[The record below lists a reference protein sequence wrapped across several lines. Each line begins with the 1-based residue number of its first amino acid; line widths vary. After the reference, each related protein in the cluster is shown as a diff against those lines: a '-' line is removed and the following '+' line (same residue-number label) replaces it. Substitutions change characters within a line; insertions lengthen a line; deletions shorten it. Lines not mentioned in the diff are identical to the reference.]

1 MSPKRRV
8 AIMTAILAAV
18 GVGVSVIIIAIGG
31 GFSGPGG
38 PDIFNPPTDADI
50 WVVGSNIRDGTT
62 LEYSLTAVEES
73 SSLESAQVLM
83 GFEENGNRWDVQFT
97 VVNGTAP
104 AVEHTMGMSRELT
117 REGQI
122 PESFR
127 TYFEPIQSSIFAVRA
142 MEYGSSPKYLVVNA
156 PWNQI
161 FYQSSEVIVR
171 VTGEETVQTPAGT
184 FDAFVLSYKLE
195 EKTSRIWVV
204 RDLPLP
210 VKAEVYGP
218 VDELQY
224 RYELVSA
231 V

>member
-1 MSPKRRV
+1 
-8 AIMTAILAAV
+8 MTAILATV
-18 GVGVSVIIIAIGG
+18 GVGVSVVIIAMGG

-38 PDIFNPPTDADI
+38 PDIFDPPTDADI
-50 WVVGSNIRDGTT
+50 WVVGSNIRDGST
-62 LEYSLTAVEES
+62 LDYSLTAMEES
-73 SSLESAQVLM
+73 SSLESAQVSM
-83 GFEENGNRWDVQFT
+83 VFEDTGDNWDVQFT
-97 VVNGTAP
+97 VANGTAP
-104 AVEHTMGMSRELT
+104 AVENTMTMSRELT

-122 PESFR
+122 DESFK
-127 TYFEPIQSSIFAVRA
+127 TYFEPIQSSIFAVRD

-195 EKTSRIWVV
+195 ENTSRIWVV

-210 VKAEVYGP
+210 VKAEVFGP
-218 VDELQY
+218 EDELQY

>member
-1 MSPKRRV
+1 
-8 AIMTAILAAV
+8 MTAILAAV
-18 GVGVSVIIIAIGG
+18 GVGVSVIIIAMGE

-62 LEYSLTAVEES
+62 LDYLLTAMGES
-73 SSLESAQVLM
+73 SSLESAQVSM
-83 GFEENGNRWDVQFT
+83 VFEDTGDNWDVQFT

-104 AVEHTMGMSRELT
+104 AVENTMTMSRELT

-122 PESFR
+122 DESFR
-127 TYFEPIQSSIFAVRA
+127 AYFEAIQSSILAVRD

-161 FYQSSEVIVR
+161 FYQSSEVTVR

-195 EKTSRIWVV
+195 ENTSRIWVV

-218 VDELQY
+218 EDELQY